1 MQSYS
6 VECNINTGALSSVL
20 IELDRTSHYKW
31 LLFHINDLLDLPSYA
46 EKRFVYLFSLS
57 L

>member
-6 VECNINTGALSSVL
+6 IECNINTGALPSVL
-20 IELDRTSHYKW
+20 IELDRTSHNKW
-31 LLFHINDLLDLPSYA
+31 LLFYINVLLDRPSNA